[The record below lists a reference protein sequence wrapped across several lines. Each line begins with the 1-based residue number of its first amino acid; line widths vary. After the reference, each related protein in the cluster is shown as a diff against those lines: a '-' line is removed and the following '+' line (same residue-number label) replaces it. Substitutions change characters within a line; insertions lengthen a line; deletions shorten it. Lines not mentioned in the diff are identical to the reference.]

1 MSMTEMVIQMQR
13 QISSQSGRRKH
24 GRNTETGTDNF
35 VFLEALNIHM
45 EKLTENMIH
54 WAESKLFI

>member
-1 MSMTEMVIQMQR
+1 MSLNEMVIQMQR

-24 GRNTETGTDNF
+24 EMNIETGTDNF
-35 VFLEALNIHM
+35 VLLEALDIQM

>member
-24 GRNTETGTDNF
+24 GRNIETVTDKSEF
-35 VFLEALNIHM
+35 
-45 EKLTENMIH
+45 
-54 WAESKLFI
+54 SKLFI